1 MLGKKISHLGTSFQ
15 YLIYFYLPVFL
26 LAFVFLYPFY
36 NMDLWIAAAII
47 LGGNLFLGLFT
58 QTSNYIIEKYS
69 DQGIVR
75 DYLYHNF
82 VHAFFRSLAGLSE
95 ITLYAV
101 FFATGFESVVGGYL
115 LLKTVSI
122 WQGDYNNKKEWLHTA
137 ILRSAIVIALL
148 IGLAA
153 SYYLKQ
159 YINL

>member
-1 MLGKKISHLGTSFQ
+1 MVGKLSHLIRSFK
-15 YLIYFYLPVFL
+15 YVFYFYVPIFL
-26 LAFVFLYPFY
+26 LAFIYFYPY
-36 NMDLWIAAAII
+36 HDMNLWMAVLII

-69 DQGIVR
+69 DQGIIR

-95 ITLYAV
+95 IVLYAV
-101 FFATGFESVVGGYL
+101 FLALGFDSLVGGYL

-137 ILRSAIVIALL
+137 ILRSAIVMALL

-153 SYYLKQ
+153 SYYLKI
-159 YINL
+159 YIN